1 MKRWYY
7 IGLVGV
13 GILGGSYAYLHRQEL
28 GLGGS
33 SGGTVDVGSS
43 TDSGSSADSS
53 AARPAHVSW
62 KKIDRSPDGFKVD
75 MPSDIKEI
83 QVPAYNEH
91 GGSEQVSMIFANP
104 DAETTFSVSWADD
117 PPVARVSSHAP
128 DRTLDMARN
137 DALQRTQTTLVNELR
152 TSQGGFP
159 AREFAARNVGG
170 GVMNSRLIYAGT
182 RLYMLTAA
190 FPSAGARRDQDVVRF
205 FTSFSIISAPGIPET
220 MPQAANTRD

>member
-7 IGLVGV
+7 IVLIGI
-13 GILGGSYAYLHRQEL
+13 GILAAAYAYLHRQEL

-33 SGGTVDVGSS
+33 PGGTVDVGSS
-43 TDSGSSADSS
+43 ADSGTSAVSSGAH
-53 AARPAHVSW
+53 PAHVSW
-62 KKIDRSPDGFKVD
+62 QKIDRSPDGFKVD

-83 QVPAYNEH
+83 QIPAYNEH

-104 DAETTFSVSWADD
+104 DAETTYSVAWADD
-117 PPVARVSSHAP
+117 PPVARVSSHAA

-137 DALQRTQTTLVNELR
+137 DALLRTQTTLVNELR

-205 FTSFSIISAPGIPET
+205 FTSFSIISSPGIPET
-220 MPQAANTRD
+220 MPQANSRD